1 MFSIAI
7 IISFILITFFASIS
21 IMCFNTDFYRYEYAK
36 NNVAEKINI
45 SDNDLMKATD
55 VLLGYIKNSND
66 SLDVDVKIGDNIE
79 KMFNQREIDHMVDV
93 KNLYQ
98 KALKVMY
105 VSIGAAMGILFYFL
119 LFEKRYLSFLTRGF
133 LRVLY
138 TVLMLLSFF
147 GIWIFTDFT
156 SFWNWLHTL
165 LFTNDLWLLDPRTS
179 FMINMLPEIIF
190 NQLVLAIVFYLILFI
205 VPLTIFSIYYQIKK
219 APIGFENS

>member
-66 SLDVDVKIGDNIE
+66 SLDVDVRIGDNIE

-93 KNLYQ
+93 QDLMMNVILLKNILI
-98 KALKVMY
+98 L
-105 VSIGAAMGILFYFL
+105 VSIVVFGY
-119 LFEKRYLSFLTRGF
+119 
-133 LRVLY
+133 
-138 TVLMLLSFF
+138 
-147 GIWIFTDFT
+147 GIW
-156 SFWNWLHTL
+156 
-165 LFTNDLWLLDPRTS
+165 
-179 FMINMLPEIIF
+179 
-190 NQLVLAIVFYLILFI
+190 
-205 VPLTIFSIYYQIKK
+205 KK
-219 APIGFENS
+219 YS

>member
-1 MFSIAI
+1 MKSFLAYLFNICLIIICVVSGIKSIALDP
-7 IISFILITFFASIS
+7 SFYEKRYEKY
-21 IMCFNTDFYRYEYAK
+21 DFYDTLHVSSE
-36 NNVAEKINI
+36 
-45 SDNDLMKATD
+45 DLNQSIH
-55 VLLGYIKNSND
+55 VLLDYIEDNRDDIVVYIDEQEVFND
-66 SLDVDVKIGDNIE
+66 RE
-79 KMFNQREIDHMVDV
+79 KAHMVDV

-179 FMINMLPEIIF
+179 FMINMLP
-190 NQLVLAIVFYLILFI
+190 
-205 VPLTIFSIYYQIKK
+205 
-219 APIGFENS
+219 

>member
-1 MFSIAI
+1 MKSFLAYLFNICLIIICVVSGIKSIALDP
-7 IISFILITFFASIS
+7 SFYEKRYEKY
-21 IMCFNTDFYRYEYAK
+21 DFYDTLHVSSE
-36 NNVAEKINI
+36 
-45 SDNDLMKATD
+45 DLNQSIH
-55 VLLGYIKNSND
+55 VLLDYIEDNRDDIVVYIEEQEVFND
-66 SLDVDVKIGDNIE
+66 RE
-79 KMFNQREIDHMVDV
+79 KAHMVDV

-190 NQLVLAIVFYLILFI
+190 NQLVFAIVFYLILFI

>member
-1 MFSIAI
+1 MKSFLAYLFNICLIIICVVSGIKSIALDP
-7 IISFILITFFASIS
+7 SFYEKRYEKY
-21 IMCFNTDFYRYEYAK
+21 DFYDTLHVSSE
-36 NNVAEKINI
+36 
-45 SDNDLMKATD
+45 DLNQSIH
-55 VLLGYIKNSND
+55 VLLDYIEDNRDDIVVYIDEQEVFND
-66 SLDVDVKIGDNIE
+66 RE
-79 KMFNQREIDHMVDV
+79 KTHMVDV

>member
-1 MFSIAI
+1 MKSFLAYLFNICLIIICVVSGIKSIALDP
-7 IISFILITFFASIS
+7 SFYEKRYEKY
-21 IMCFNTDFYRYEYAK
+21 DFYDTLHVSSE
-36 NNVAEKINI
+36 
-45 SDNDLMKATD
+45 DLNQSIH
-55 VLLGYIKNSND
+55 VLLDYIEDNRDDIVVYIDEQEVFND
-66 SLDVDVKIGDNIE
+66 RE
-79 KMFNQREIDHMVDV
+79 KAHMVDV

-98 KALKVMY
+98 KSLKVMY

-190 NQLVLAIVFYLILFI
+190 NQLVFAIVFYLILFI

>member
-1 MFSIAI
+1 MKSFLAYLFNICLIIICVVSGIKSIALDP
-7 IISFILITFFASIS
+7 SFYEKRYEKY
-21 IMCFNTDFYRYEYAK
+21 DFYDTLHVSSE
-36 NNVAEKINI
+36 
-45 SDNDLMKATD
+45 DLNQSIH
-55 VLLGYIKNSND
+55 VLLDYIEDNRDDIVVYIDEQEVFND
-66 SLDVDVKIGDNIE
+66 RE
-79 KMFNQREIDHMVDV
+79 KTHMVDV

-138 TVLMLLSFF
+138 TVLMFLSFF

>member
-93 KNLYQ
+93 KNLY
-98 KALKVMY
+98 LNVRNI
-105 VSIGAAMGILFYFL
+105 SFIGLLVFACSLFIILNDELPFTRIYDSAIKTYSVLSGIIGCL
-119 LFEKRYLSFLTRGF
+119 L
-133 LRVLY
+133 LY
-138 TVLMLLSFF
+138 ACV
-147 GIWIFTDFT
+147 DFN
-156 SFWNWLHTL
+156 SFWTNFHKV
-165 LFTNDLWLLDPRTS
+165 FFRNDLWLLDPRTDR
-179 FMINMLPEIIF
+179 MILMVPSGFFFDLIIMIVIIF
-190 NQLVLAIVFYLILFI
+190 VLANFQFFFVLRYK
-205 VPLTIFSIYYQIKK
+205 SRKEIKL
-219 APIGFENS
+219 